1 MERWAL
7 LSVTDKTGLV
17 DFAHGLIALGFRL
30 LSTGGTARALREGG
44 LDVRD
49 VSEHTGFPEML
60 DGRIKTL
67 HPRVH
72 GGLLGIWG
80 RDDHRAAMR
89 AADIEPIALLCVN
102 LYAFEN
108 TVRSG
113 ASLAECVE
121 AIDIG
126 GPAMIRA
133 AAKNHETVTVV
144 VDPRDYAEVLG
155 ALESGVTDERRRALA
170 AKAFRHTAY
179 YDSMIARY
187 LSEQVGEG
195 LSTETLTL
203 GFRREATLRYGENP
217 HQAGALYRDPF
228 GEPGIAQA
236 RQVWG
241 KELSYNNLLD
251 GDAAWEAVCD
261 LPPESCVVVKH
272 GNPCGA
278 GTGDSLSDSYRL
290 AREGDPVSAF
300 GGIAAF
306 HGPVDE
312 AAALTMTEKGNFL
325 EVVMGTSFSP
335 RALEI
340 FQSRAGWGQNVRLLE
355 TPISPERAAL
365 TVRSIRGGWVVQD
378 SDEEPTSSWRVVSR
392 RKPDPEEEKA
402 LGFLWTLARH
412 VKSNAIVVGTANQLL
427 GVGAGQ
433 MNRVRSVRL
442 ALEQAG
448 ERAAECALASDAF
461 FPFPDSIE
469 EAARAGIGAIVQPGG
484 SKKDEDVIAAAD
496 REGLAMI
503 FTGVRHFR
511 H

>member
-1 MERWAL
+1 MKRWAL
-7 LSVTDKTGLV
+7 LSVTDKSGLV
-17 DFAHGLIALGFRL
+17 DFAGGLVALGFDL

-44 LDVRD
+44 LSVKDVA
-49 VSEHTGFPEML
+49 EHTGFPEML

-72 GGLLGIWG
+72 GGLLGITG
-80 RDDHRAAMR
+80 REDHRSAMR
-89 AADIEPIALLCVN
+89 EAGIEPIAVLCVN
-102 LYAFEN
+102 LYAFER
-108 TVRSG
+108 TVQSG
-113 ASLAECVE
+113 SNFEECVE

-133 AAKNHETVTVV
+133 AAKNHESVTVV
-144 VDPRDYAEVLG
+144 VDPRDYPEVLL
-155 ALESGVTDERRRALA
+155 ALESGVPGEHRRRLA
-170 AKAFRHTAY
+170 AKAFRHTAF

-187 LSEQVGEG
+187 LSGEAG
-195 LSTETLTL
+195 DGPLAETLTL
-203 GFRREATLRYGENP
+203 GYRREATLRYGENP

-261 LPPESCVVVKH
+261 LPQASCVVVKH

-278 GTGDSLSDSYRL
+278 GAGTSPAESYRL

-306 HGPVDE
+306 HGTVDE
-312 AAALTMTEKGNFL
+312 AAASAMTEKGNFL
-325 EVVMGTSFSP
+325 EVVMATEFSP
-335 RALEI
+335 QALAL
-340 FQSRAGWGQNVRLLE
+340 FQGRSGWGQNVRLLE
-355 TPISPERAAL
+355 TPISPERSAL
-365 TVRSIRGGWVVQD
+365 TVRSIRGGWLVQD
-378 SDEEPTSSWRVVSR
+378 SDEEPNSSWRVVTR
-392 RKPDPEEEKA
+392 RKPDHEEERA
-402 LGFLWTLARH
+402 LRFLWTLVRH

-448 ERAAECALASDAF
+448 ERAAECSLASDAF
-461 FPFPDSIE
+461 FPFADSIE

-496 REGLAMI
+496 REGLTMV